1 MTTRPLSS
9 IHWWTSSNSS
19 FVNLIDVKSSNGRD
33 RPTPSSTENLFR
45 AVAVPAWPPPF
56 NWLTTSSYPL
66 SRCQIG
72 SHQTG
77 GGLLPS
83 GGCHQG
89 STCTEAIGRTIR
101 KSATAPAL
109 RGILSRCS
117 NLLITCLASIKG
129 DPSRDSLLKR
139 RPSLVAMCSLEQFV
153 PHPGEPPQDFN
164 NGSQAG
170 CGKAGHNH

>member
-1 MTTRPLSS
+1 VRPPWRLRANPIDAHNVGCASVYRRRWDRLPTPQRNRPCLSGHLWVTTRPLSS

-19 FVNLIDVKSSNGRD
+19 FVNLIDAKSSNGRD
-33 RPTPSSTENLFR
+33 RPMPSSTENLFR

-109 RGILSRCS
+109 RGY
-117 NLLITCLASIKG
+117 
-129 DPSRDSLLKR
+129 
-139 RPSLVAMCSLEQFV
+139 
-153 PHPGEPPQDFN
+153 
-164 NGSQAG
+164 
-170 CGKAGHNH
+170 